1 MKSLHSRHHRTCV
14 EGRRRCRR
22 RKEIRDACRAQVQ
35 SGALPADHLADLQS
49 LLPSL
54 NPQADRDTMD
64 TRGPIFQPFQRPE
77 KPGRVRRRKTRRER
91 NKALLGSRRPLAH
104 HDPPVAIQDPPVDP
118 TASKL
123 VVITQGRLSREH
135 RGLFNHEVKS
145 LDVGRLLSSGTL
157 APGSPTLSAKP
168 SPSPGRAQKPISQ
181 SRDKENQVPGGSGPG
196 PPSSPELPS
205 MGQLLAEL
213 QCQLSL
219 PQAFPRRNLVQD
231 ARDAIVHTL
240 QACHGCVPDLALVL
254 QGCQPP
260 LPGAKPGGSERRM
273 TPFWINIPDQ
283 VPEEERQR
291 KQQGTK
297 EFTFPM
303 PPSSSVPT
311 VHRESLA
318 PSRGPWPPPLPSL
331 SSPSGAALG
340 PPTAFDLLKSIW
352 LVATPPPPQPWGIGT
367 PQPMPQPS
375 SPLLPRTSVLDWSPS
390 PPAPL
395 PSLSWVV
402 ARNSPEAWS
411 FPPMRLY

>member
-1 MKSLHSRHHRTCV
+1 
-14 EGRRRCRR
+14 
-22 RKEIRDACRAQVQ
+22 
-35 SGALPADHLADLQS
+35 
-49 LLPSL
+49 
-54 NPQADRDTMD
+54 
-64 TRGPIFQPFQRPE
+64 
-77 KPGRVRRRKTRRER
+77 
-91 NKALLGSRRPLAH
+91 
-104 HDPPVAIQDPPVDP
+104 
-118 TASKL
+118 
-123 VVITQGRLSREH
+123 
-135 RGLFNHEVKS
+135 
-145 LDVGRLLSSGTL
+145 
-157 APGSPTLSAKP
+157 
-168 SPSPGRAQKPISQ
+168 
-181 SRDKENQVPGGSGPG
+181 
-196 PPSSPELPS
+196 

-254 QGCQPP
+254 RGCQPP
-260 LPGAKPGGSERRM
+260 SPGAKPGGSERRM
-273 TPFWINIPDQ
+273 TPFWTNIPDQ

-303 PPSSSVPT
+303 PHSSSMPT
-311 VHRESLA
+311 VHRGSLA
-318 PSRGPWPPPLPSL
+318 LSRGPWPPPLPSL

-352 LVATPPPPQPWGIGT
+352 LVATPPPPRPWGIGT

-402 ARNSPEAWS
+402 ARSSPEAWS